1 MPLGQRYNVRL
12 MRKTARIVSLAPSAT
27 SILCALGAKK
37 RLVGVTRWCQEVAPV
52 KGLPTFGDCWR
63 CNTDGVARLKPDLV
77 LGSVPYNP
85 DVVAGL
91 LRHGLTFL
99 AMNPR
104 TLADIFSD
112 IEMLGRLLGRERQ
125 AKRVTRQMRVQF
137 DRVVARRG
145 RIRRR
150 PRVYV
155 EVWPKPLIVA
165 PPWVEEMVALAGGR
179 FVPRGG
185 GRKVTEQEVLSA
197 KPEIILLAWAA
208 SGMKASP
215 RKVLRRPAW
224 NNLPALRNRQLYV
237 VSDETVNTPSPVVVS
252 GLERLAKIIHPEIFG
267 PPRGAKVRRAEG

>member
-1 MPLGQRYNVRL
+1 MKKPG
-12 MRKTARIVSLAPSAT
+12 RIVSLAPSAT
-27 SILCALGAKK
+27 SIVCALGAKN
-37 RLVGVTRWCQEVAPV
+37 RLVGATRWCKDVAPV

-63 CNTDGVARLKPDLV
+63 CNTDGVARLRPDLV
-77 LGSVPYNP
+77 IGSVPYSV

-104 TLADIFSD
+104 TLDDIFSD
-112 IEMLGRLLGRERQ
+112 ILMLGRLLGRERQ
-125 AKRVTRQMRVQF
+125 ARRVARRMQARI
-137 DRVVARRG
+137 DRVMARRG

-150 PRVYV
+150 PHVYV

-165 PPWVEEMVALAGGR
+165 PPWVEEMVTLAGGR

-185 GRKVTEQEVLSA
+185 GRKVTEREVLTA

-224 NNLPALRNRQLYV
+224 KNLPAVRDRQLYV
-237 VSDETVNTPSPVVVS
+237 VSDETVNTPSPVVAS

-267 PPRGAKVRRAEG
+267 PPRGAKVKRAEG

>member
-1 MPLGQRYNVRL
+1 
-12 MRKTARIVSLAPSAT
+12 
-27 SILCALGAKK
+27 
-37 RLVGVTRWCQEVAPV
+37 
-52 KGLPTFGDCWR
+52 
-63 CNTDGVARLKPDLV
+63 VARLKPDLV
-77 LGSVPYNP
+77 IGSVPYKA

-112 IEMLGRLLGRERQ
+112 IRMLGRLLGRERQ
-125 AKRVTRQMRVQF
+125 GERVARRMRAQF

-155 EVWPKPLIVA
+155 EVWSNPFIVA

-185 GRKVTEQEVLSA
+185 GRKVTEREVLSA
-197 KPEIILLAWAA
+197 KPEIVIIAWAA
-208 SGMKASP
+208 CGLRVDT
-215 RKVLRRPAW
+215 RKVIRRTRGGAVPAFRRGQVY
-224 NNLPALRNRQLYV
+224 L

-252 GLERLAKIIHPEIFG
+252 GLERLARIIHPEIFG
-267 PPRGAKVRRAEG
+267 KPDDPKVVRVGKEREGVWATSKKPSNR

>member
-1 MPLGQRYNVRL
+1 MIKPG
-12 MRKTARIVSLAPSAT
+12 RIVSLAPSAT
-27 SILCALGAKK
+27 SILCALGAKN
-37 RLVGVTRWCQEVAPV
+37 RLVGVTRWCKDVAPV

-77 LGSVPYNP
+77 IGSVPYNA
-85 DVVAGL
+85 DVVTGL

-104 TLADIFSD
+104 TMADIFSD
-112 IEMLGRLLGRERQ
+112 IGLLGRLLAREKRAAMLVRQ
-125 AKRVTRQMRVQF
+125 LKARINRTATR
-137 DRVVARRG
+137 ARRA
-145 RIRRR
+145 RRK
-150 PRVYV
+150 PRVYL

-185 GRKVTEQEVLSA
+185 GRKVTEREVLA
-197 KPEIILLAWAA
+197 ARPEIILLAWAA

-224 NNLPALRNRQLYV
+224 KNLPALRNRQLYV
-237 VSDETVNTPSPVVVS
+237 VSDETVNTPSPVIVS

-267 PPRGAKVRRAEG
+267 PPRGAKVKRAEG